1 MSSEWG
7 LIKEGHMVQEMSPYT
22 FILCTVHSKFIMI
35 VY

>member
-7 LIKEGHMVQEMSPYT
+7 LIKERHMVQEMSPYT
-22 FILCTVHSKFIMI
+22 SILYAVHPKFTMI